1 MWHEQVQ
8 SGIRI
13 LSHTEALDTNQKVTQ
28 ALLMLEGHVLQDP
41 GGRYAVDAASIAL
54 MSSEAIG
61 KLIAMVRRISGA
73 NGRMVLINPSK
84 HVRGVLQTLR
94 LVKLLPIVDD
104 LAQAVV
110 KLQRGTTEV

>member
-13 LSHTEALDTNQKVTQ
+13 LSYTEALDTNQKVTQ
-28 ALLMLEGHVLQDP
+28 ALITLEAHVLQDP
-41 GGRYAVDAASIAL
+41 AGRWAVDAAPIAL

-61 KLIAMVRRISGA
+61 KLIAVVRRISGSD
-73 NGRMVLINPSK
+73 GRMVLINPTK

-104 LAQAVV
+104 IAEAVAR
-110 KLQRGTTEV
+110 LQ